1 VEQFNAMMDVLDS
14 PYTDYRGI
22 TVGCYSSG

>member
-1 VEQFNAMMDVLDS
+1 VEPLNAMIDALNS
-14 PYTDYRGI
+14 PYTNYRGI